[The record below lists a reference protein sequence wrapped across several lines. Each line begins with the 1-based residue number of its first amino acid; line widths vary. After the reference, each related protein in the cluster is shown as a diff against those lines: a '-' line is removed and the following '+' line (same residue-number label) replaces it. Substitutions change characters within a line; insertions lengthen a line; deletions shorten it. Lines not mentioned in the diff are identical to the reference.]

1 MSPQFLNKMDG
12 QYLNERCGRF
22 GNKLSHFLH
31 PVRATLQNWVTVDYK
46 ISSSEASRF
55 GPLQTH
61 KHGQ

>member
-1 MSPQFLNKMDG
+1 MDG